1 MKSILIIG
9 MGRFGH
15 HLAANFL
22 EHDHDVMIVDEDEE
36 KLADMV
42 PYATSTR
49 IGDCTN
55 EEVLKSIG
63 VRNFDV
69 VFVCIGT
76 NFQSS
81 LEITSLV
88 KELGAKRVVSKV
100 TRDIQAKFLLRNGA
114 DEVIYPDKDIA
125 EKWKP
130 DIVITSSTY
139 PLDTYAGQRIRKFAG
154 GRTKL
159 IHEIHDMWPVSP
171 MELGGMSKY
180 HPFIVM
186 MQMAENSFCRYSDKI
201 VSLLPAAKDYLVCHG
216 MSAKKFHHI
225 SNGIVASEWKE
236 RKELPGEYAKTL
248 RQWKEEGGFVICFFG
263 SHTKSY
269 ALSYL
274 IDAIKDM
281 NDWKVKAILV
291 GDGIEKNKLMR
302 QARSMKKQIKFFPPI
317 RKEYI
322 PALLAQVDLLYIGEL
337 DNGILR
343 FGICMNKIF
352 DSMMSGKPILYAV
365 NAPNNYIEDY
375 HCGITVEPENTAAL
389 QEGIRKVMSMSA
401 EQREEMG
408 KNGRKAAIENFSYEV
423 LAEKFLKVMR
433 E

>member
-88 KELGAKRVVSKV
+88 KELGAKRVVSKA

-125 EKWKP
+125 EKWAERYSLDNLFDYIDLPGAFGIYEVPPLKEWVGRSIRES
-130 DIVITSSTY
+130 DIAAKYKISILGIKKKHEEEMSVMPSADYIIR
-139 PLDTYAGQRIRKFAG
+139 DTDHLMVMAGNEVAERLLKENRNKFA
-154 GRTKL
+154 
-159 IHEIHDMWPVSP
+159 S
-171 MELGGMSKY
+171 
-180 HPFIVM
+180 
-186 MQMAENSFCRYSDKI
+186 ASF
-201 VSLLPAAKDYLVCHG
+201 
-216 MSAKKFHHI
+216 
-225 SNGIVASEWKE
+225 
-236 RKELPGEYAKTL
+236 RK
-248 RQWKEEGGFVICFFG
+248 
-263 SHTKSY
+263 
-269 ALSYL
+269 
-274 IDAIKDM
+274 
-281 NDWKVKAILV
+281 
-291 GDGIEKNKLMR
+291 
-302 QARSMKKQIKFFPPI
+302 
-317 RKEYI
+317 
-322 PALLAQVDLLYIGEL
+322 
-337 DNGILR
+337 
-343 FGICMNKIF
+343 
-352 DSMMSGKPILYAV
+352 
-365 NAPNNYIEDY
+365 
-375 HCGITVEPENTAAL
+375 
-389 QEGIRKVMSMSA
+389 
-401 EQREEMG
+401 
-408 KNGRKAAIENFSYEV
+408 
-423 LAEKFLKVMR
+423 
-433 E
+433 